1 MKINK
6 IFKPYSILIIA
17 LMGISNFAIAQQVFD
32 SLYSDILNEQR
43 SLEIIYPEGY
53 DAKEKYDVI
62 YVLDGEWNAQYTA
75 DMQQD
80 IVRWGFMPNN
90 IIVGVRNTY
99 IDGVNQRSRD
109 MTPTQSEPGSNDG
122 EATAFVSFLKNE
134 LLPYINEKYPT
145 TGDNTLFGHSHGGT
159 ATMFTFLTE
168 PQLFKSYIA
177 ADPSLWWDNRYM
189 SKLASERLPKMQD
202 VVASLH
208 ISGRLGGDYDGMGIT
223 TMDSVLTAL
232 KPKGLIWESDA
243 YKNEVH
249 NSVKHKG
256 LYDGLKLSYRG
267 HSTGPMQFHPENGI
281 VLKDKPTPIF
291 MMENP
296 ANVYYTL
303 DGSEPNKE
311 SLPMQQFIRITGKT
325 TMKAQKFGHRSSNK
339 ATVGQF
345 VEGNLEKPLQNEQG
359 LTKGGM
365 MYTVYQNNNEIESG
379 TTVGGF
385 NFPKK
390 LENNNTVVFEGFF
403 KAEKE
408 GAHIFAVE
416 KAGIGVKM
424 EIGENTLFDSK
435 VESEGVSSFTIP
447 LLPGYHK
454 IKMTISN
461 ASNDGFK
468 LQAFFLNP
476 GDTNPNEMG
485 FDGAYYLK

>member
-1 MKINK
+1 
-6 IFKPYSILIIA
+6 
-17 LMGISNFAIAQQVFD
+17 MGLSNFATSQKILD

-43 SLEIIYPEGY
+43 NLEIIFPKDY
-53 DAKEKYDVI
+53 DANEKYDMI
-62 YVLDGEWNAQYTA
+62 YILDGEWHAQYTA
-75 DMQQD
+75 DLQRQM
-80 IVRWGFMPNN
+80 VPWGFMPKN
-90 IIVGVRNTY
+90 IIVGITNTHV
-99 IDGVNQRSRD
+99 DGVNLRSRD
-109 MTPTQSEPGSNDG
+109 MTPTQSEPGANDG
-122 EATAFVSFLKNE
+122 QAAAFVSFLKNE
-134 LLPYINEKYPT
+134 LIPFIENKYPS
-145 TGDNTLFGHSHGGT
+145 TGDRTLFGHSHGGT

-168 PQLFKSYIA
+168 PQLFKSYIS

-189 SKLASERLPKMQD
+189 SKLAAERLPKMQD

-208 ISGRLGGDYDGMGIT
+208 ISGRLGDAYDGMGIT
-223 TMDSVLTAL
+223 TMDSVLTKH

-267 HSTGPMQFHPENGI
+267 HATGPTQFHPENGI

-291 MMENP
+291 MMDNP
-296 ANVYYTL
+296 ANTYYTL

-311 SLPMQQFIRITGKT
+311 SLPMQQFITITGKT
-325 TMKAQKFGHRSSNK
+325 TMTALKFSHRSSNNK
-339 ATVGQF
+339 ATVGKF
-345 VEGNLEKPLQNEQG
+345 VEGNLEKPSQNEQG

-365 MYTVYQNNNEIESG
+365 IYNVYQKNSKKSIESG

-416 KAGIGVKM
+416 KAGLRIKM
-424 EIGENTLFDSK
+424 EIGKNTLFDSK
-435 VESEGVSSFTIP
+435 AETEGASSFTIP

-461 ASNDGFK
+461 ANVDGFD

-485 FDGAYYLK
+485 FESAYYIK